1 LVTPQNP
8 TVLTGK
14 QRSYLRALAHPLKPV
29 VQIGHGGLTDAVL
42 AAIEAA
48 LVIHELIKVRVTGS
62 DEMSASE
69 LAPEVE
75 KRTRSSVAQVIGKTL
90 VVYRGRKKDAVI
102 ILPQADG
109 TPGKL
114 VAKPA
119 KPKTAKASKGQKPP
133 KAAKPGGARSGGQS
147 GKVSKFVKPSQFGKR
162 SN

>member
-1 LVTPQNP
+1 MTPQTP

-42 AAIEAA
+42 AAIEGA
-48 LVIHELIKVRVTGS
+48 LAIHELIKVRVTGN

-75 KRTRSSVAQVIGKTL
+75 KRTHSSVAQVIGKTL
-90 VVYRGRKKDAVI
+90 VVYRGRKKDPVI

-109 TPGKL
+109 TPGRQ

-119 KPKTAKASKGQKPP
+119 KSAKASKGVRPP
-133 KAAKPGGARSGGQS
+133 KAAKPSKSRTGSQS

>member
-1 LVTPQNP
+1 MTPQIP

-42 AAIEAA
+42 SAIEGA
-48 LVIHELIKVRVTGS
+48 LAIHELIKVRVTGN
-62 DEMSASE
+62 DEMSAAE

-90 VVYRGRKKDAVI
+90 VVYRGRKKDPVI

-109 TPGKL
+109 TPGRQ
-114 VAKPA
+114 VTKPA
-119 KPKTAKASKGQKPP
+119 KSAKASKGMRPP
-133 KAAKPGGARSGGQS
+133 KAAKPSKARTGSQS
-147 GKVSKFVKPSQFGKR
+147 GKVSQFVKPSQFGKR

>member
-1 LVTPQNP
+1 VTPQTP

-42 AAIEAA
+42 AAIEGA
-48 LVIHELIKVRVTGS
+48 LAIHELIKVRVTGNE
-62 DEMSASE
+62 EMSASE

-75 KRTRSSVAQVIGKTL
+75 KRTHSSVAQVIGKTL
-90 VVYRGRKKDAVI
+90 VVYRGRKKDPVI

-109 TPGKL
+109 TPGRQ

-119 KPKTAKASKGQKPP
+119 KSAKASKGVRPP
-133 KAAKPGGARSGGQS
+133 KAAKPSKSRSGSQS
-147 GKVSKFVKPSQFGKR
+147 GKVSQFVKPSQFGKR

>member
-1 LVTPQNP
+1 VTPQNP
-8 TVLTGK
+8 AVLTGK
-14 QRSYLRALAHPLKPV
+14 QRSYLRALAHPLKPL

-48 LVIHELIKVRVTGS
+48 LLVHELIKVRVTGN

-69 LAPEVE
+69 LALEVE

-90 VVYRGRKKDAVI
+90 VVYRGRKKDPVI
-102 ILPQADG
+102 VLPQADG
-109 TPGKL
+109 TPGKQL
-114 VAKPA
+114 AKPV
-119 KPKTAKASKGQKPP
+119 KTAKASKGQKPP
-133 KAAKPGGARSGGQS
+133 KAAKPGKSRASGQS

>member
-1 LVTPQNP
+1 VTPQNP

-29 VQIGHGGLTDAVL
+29 VQIGHGGLTDSVL

-48 LVIHELIKVRVTGS
+48 LLIHELIKVRVTGN

-109 TPGKL
+109 TPGKQL
-114 VAKPA
+114 AKPA
-119 KPKTAKASKGQKPP
+119 KTATTAKGSKGQKPP
-133 KAAKPGGARSGGQS
+133 KAAKPAKARGDAQS

-162 SN
+162 GN